1 MKRTLYLLLF
11 IVVSLCLCSCSKT
24 VKNSD
29 NVSSVEVSNFEEI
42 SFSIKFCN
50 KDAVTYTVCST
61 EEDFLFYEGHS
72 FAYVEKRIDGNWYPL
87 ARQSVDST
95 GDFKV
100 ATIPTEEK
108 TETISIR
115 TYYGGKLENGT
126 YRLVAPCYHSNED
139 LHSMENP
146 VYLAAEFEID

>member
-87 ARQSVDST
+87 ARQSVDSS
-95 GDFKV
+95 GDFKRASV
-100 ATIPTEEK
+100 PTEEK
-108 TETISIR
+108 TETISID

-126 YRLVAPCYHSNED
+126 YRLVAPCYLSEED
-139 LHSMENP
+139 LYNMENP